1 MKTWDKIKI
10 GSATLGLVGLI
21 YGYNGM
27 SEANDEMGQ
36 IQNLNAVVR
45 TYQINKQLNKPLN
58 PIEYSKLKA
67 EKDSLESITKFYDS
81 RQEFIKSANKQET
94 NNMIYSV
101 SAVVSAF
108 ALAGYIAKFMKYV
121 GKKFK
126 KE

>member
-45 TYQINKQLNKPLN
+45 AYQINEQLNKSLN

-67 EKDSLESITKFYDS
+67 EKDSLESITEFYDS
-81 RQEFIKSANKQET
+81 RQEFIKSADKQET
-94 NNMIYSV
+94 DNIIYFFSTMV
-101 SAVVSAF
+101 SGL
-108 ALAGYIAKFMKYV
+108 ALAGYMVKFIKYV